1 MALNLASLKLSFAK
15 FCDTKYCIGV
25 SNGLDAIELILRV
38 FLGNNIFSLGDD
50 VIVPSHTFIAT
61 ALAVNNCGLNP
72 IFVEPNPNT
81 FNIDPNLIE
90 KSITKKTKAIIVVHL
105 YGMPCDMDPIIRI
118 AKQYNLKIIEDYC
131 SSARS

>member
-1 MALNLASLKLSFAK
+1 MMLL
-15 FCDTKYCIGV
+15 CHH
-25 SNGLDAIELILRV
+25 IL
-38 FLGNNIFSLGDD
+38 LLQQL
-50 VIVPSHTFIAT
+50 
-61 ALAVNNCGLNP
+61 LAVNNCGLNP

-118 AKQYNLKIIEDYC
+118 AKQYNLKIIEDCAQAHGAKYKGKHIGSFRTC
-131 SSARS
+131 ISI